1 MEEERV
7 MTVWVIYSPVY
18 KIRAYKAKRE
28 EILTLINFYRWKKT
42 EWRKFRKGVQV
53 DLINNIEIV

>member
-1 MEEERV
+1 MENMEEERV

-28 EILTLINFYRWKKT
+28 EILTLINFLSVEKNRM
-42 EWRKFRKGVQV
+42 EEIQKGGVS
-53 DLINNIEIV
+53 